1 MWRTSDKRGSRRVRT
16 PVVLGLDFGGT
27 KIAAAVADLQGNRL
41 AEGITG
47 TEPCRGVLWNF
58 DQGARLARGL
68 MRTAGHET
76 NLVAIGACT
85 FGIPTEEGVLLAP
98 AIPGWEQLAFAREL
112 ANALQCSTVRVE
124 TDVKAAAAAETNSG
138 ALVGADPA
146 I

>member
-68 MRTAGHET
+68 MRTAGHDGERR
-76 NLVAIGACT
+76 LRRLIC
-85 FGIPTEEGVLLAP
+85 
-98 AIPGWEQLAFAREL
+98 R
-112 ANALQCSTVRVE
+112 
-124 TDVKAAAAAETNSG
+124 K
-138 ALVGADPA
+138 
-146 I
+146 